1 MKKKIAL
8 HINNFAEWTVI
19 IILLVVCCFL
29 TITSLFYHFEEHT
42 STIIKDN
49 PLISLFAVFLFLAII
64 GLLSRLLLSV
74 YRRFPYLD
82 KVLLVITLFW
92 VCGFSY
98 VFVIGAK
105 TLPCSDAK
113 SVYDIAV
120 RMYNGD
126 MGAVVPTGSY
136 LSLWPFQTG
145 MIFIFEKLMRIFNT
159 TDSMMLQY
167 WNIFYIGLAVLS
179 GYGFIQMIT
188 NRLEAIL
195 SYFLL
200 AGTFFPVFLYATS
213 IYGDVPA
220 LSLMMFSCW
229 MFLASKRAT
238 SLFQKIV
245 FWAFTM
251 GGAVLACTYRRNCL
265 IYVIAL
271 VIVCSVKL
279 IQFIDWSIILPIT
292 LTVILSFSSTTITQK
307 YYEYYAKN
315 ECGPGVPAIA
325 YIAMGMQEGVAAP
338 GFWNGYHA
346 NLYMETGYDYEETA
360 ETSKAS
366 IRDSLSRFK
375 EDPLYMIDFYYKKLL
390 CQWTEP
396 TFASFAGVDE
406 LYEPDRSS
414 FALDILYG
422 KCHYYLV
429 DSMNIHQS
437 IVYVLSLFAFIY
449 LLIVKKSKQHLELYH
464 YVLAITIIGGFLFT
478 MIWEGGSRYPLPYLF
493 FLIPY
498 ASMVVPSI
506 MDKLTKKRMEK

>member
-82 KVLLVITLFW
+82 KVLLVITLSW

-136 LSLWPFQTG
+136 LSFHLWRCSCPIPYDVQLLDVFGVQ
-145 MIFIFEKLMRIFNT
+145 
-159 TDSMMLQY
+159 
-167 WNIFYIGLAVLS
+167 A
-179 GYGFIQMIT
+179 
-188 NRLEAIL
+188 
-195 SYFLL
+195 SYFIIPEDCLL
-200 AGTFFPVFLYATS
+200 
-213 IYGDVPA
+213 
-220 LSLMMFSCW
+220 
-229 MFLASKRAT
+229 
-238 SLFQKIV
+238 
-245 FWAFTM
+245 
-251 GGAVLACTYRRNCL
+251 
-265 IYVIAL
+265 
-271 VIVCSVKL
+271 
-279 IQFIDWSIILPIT
+279 
-292 LTVILSFSSTTITQK
+292 
-307 YYEYYAKN
+307 
-315 ECGPGVPAIA
+315 
-325 YIAMGMQEGVAAP
+325 
-338 GFWNGYHA
+338 GFHNG
-346 NLYMETGYDYEETA
+346 
-360 ETSKAS
+360 
-366 IRDSLSRFK
+366 RSRFSVHLSQK
-375 EDPLYMIDFYYKKLL
+375 LSDKLL

-396 TFASFAGVDE
+396 TFASFSDVDE